1 MNALYLVTFGQLPG
15 EDVLTTTIAY
25 EEDTKRGSGRHDGQ
39 GVALLWL
46 PE

>member
-15 EDVLTTTIAY
+15 EDVLTATIAY
-25 EEDTKRGSGRHDGQ
+25 EENTKRGSGRHDGQ
-39 GVALLWL
+39 RVALLWL

>member
-15 EDVLTTTIAY
+15 EDVLTSTVAY
-25 EEDTKRGSGRHDGQ
+25 EENTKRKSGRHDAQ
-39 GVALLWL
+39 RVALLWL